1 MKIEEIINKNYE
13 YFSDIDEN
21 IAKYV
26 LKNRGEVGYMGINEV
41 AQNSFTSKSS
51 VLRFSQKL
59 GFSGFSEFKNY
70 LKREAAM
77 KTNSQEPDELFE
89 QVLTDIEKTLEYL
102 KNVDLQ
108 SIYGALDS
116 CKNIYILSTGVAQ
129 ENQAK
134 ELQRLFMM
142 SSGRSVH
149 ILPGSI
155 YSSEY
160 KRIIENVEAE
170 DLIFVLSLSGENPNL
185 DGVLDI
191 PKLKGVKTI
200 SLTNFKSNSLAGKAD
215 FNLYASSTLNPASQ
229 KWWNQSVSSFFVVL
243 EALLFGYLDY
253 KHKQEKEGEDIVC
266 YLENVKSQRK

>member
-1 MKIEEIINKNYE
+1 MKIEEIINKNYKH
-13 YFSDIDEN
+13 FSDIDEN

-26 LKNRGEVGYMGINEV
+26 LDHKDTIGRMGINEV

-70 LKREAAM
+70 IKREAARKM
-77 KTNSQEPDELFE
+77 DYQEPHELFD
-89 QVLTDIEKTLEYL
+89 QVITDIEKTVEYL
-102 KNVDLQ
+102 KNVDLH
-108 SIYGALDS
+108 SIYEALDE
-116 CKNIYILSTGVAQ
+116 CKDIYILSTGVAQ
-129 ENQAK
+129 VNQAN

-142 SSGRSVH
+142 SGRSVH

-160 KRIIENVEAE
+160 RRIIENVTEE
-170 DLIFVLSLSGENPNL
+170 DLIFVLSLSGENPTL

-191 PKLKGVKTI
+191 PKVKGAKTI

-215 FNLYASSTLNPASQ
+215 FKLYASSTLNPAPQ
-229 KWWNQSVSSFFVVL
+229 NWWTQSVSSFFVVL
-243 EALLFGYLDY
+243 EALLFGYMDY
-253 KHKQEKEGEDIVC
+253 RSRKDIEG
-266 YLENVKSQRK
+266 

>member
-1 MKIEEIINKNYE
+1 MKIEEIINKKYE
-13 YFSDIDEN
+13 YFSDIDEE

-26 LKNRGEVGYMGINEV
+26 LDNKDKIGNMGINAV
-41 AQNSFTSKSS
+41 AKNSFTSKSS
-51 VLRFSQKL
+51 VLRFAQKL

-70 LKREAAM
+70 IKREVAI
-77 KTNSQEPDELFE
+77 KLNTQGPHELFD
-89 QVLTDIEKTLEYL
+89 QVLTDIARTMEYL

-108 SIYGALDS
+108 SIYEAMDE
-116 CKNIYILSTGVAQ
+116 CKNVYILPTGVAQ
-129 ENQAK
+129 DNQAN

-142 SSGRSVH
+142 SGRPVH

-160 KRIIENVEAE
+160 RRIIENIEVD

-191 PKLKGVKTI
+191 PKVKGAKTI

-215 FNLYASSTLNPASQ
+215 FNLYASSTLNPAPQ
-229 KWWNQSVSSFFVVL
+229 NWWTQSVSPFFVVL
-243 EALLFGYLDY
+243 EALLFGYMDY
-253 KHKQEKEGEDIVC
+253 SGRKEKEG
-266 YLENVKSQRK
+266 